1 MYKFAYADILDEAGS
16 SSREREREAL
26 DYAMDLLV
34 QAKASGTESREMRS
48 ALLTVQKLWRF
59 FIADLADSQ
68 NELPQALRVNLAS
81 LGLWI
86 IQEADRILNDP
97 SRDVSLLIDVN
108 KTIRDGLK

>member
-1 MYKFAYADILDEAGS
+1 MYKFAYAEILDEAGS
-16 SSREREREAL
+16 TSREREREAL
-26 DYAMDLLV
+26 DHAMDLLAD
-34 QAKASGTESREMRS
+34 AKAAGPDSKEMRT

-59 FIADLADSQ
+59 FIADLADTQ

-97 SRDVSLLIDVN
+97 SRDVGLLIDVN

>member
-1 MYKFAYADILDEAGS
+1 MYKFAYAEILDEAGATG
-16 SSREREREAL
+16 REREREAL
-26 DYAMDLLV
+26 DYTMDLLV
-34 QAKASGTESREMRS
+34 QAQTLGPDSPELRS
-48 ALLTVQKLWRF
+48 ALLTTQKLWRF

-86 IQEADRILNDP
+86 IQEADRVLVDP

-108 KTIRDGLK
+108 RAIRDGLK